1 MYLVVFMI
9 CAFIVFYTYLG
20 YGMLIYVLARWF
32 PYKSI
37 TIPELN
43 AQEFPAVT
51 LFIAAYNEAE
61 IIEEKMA
68 NSLALDYPTNRLKI
82 FWVIDGSTDASEEI
96 LRKYTNVK
104 VLYSPER
111 RGKTAAIN
119 HGMAHVEDPIVVF
132 TDANCMLNKEALKR
146 IVKQFEDPTIGC
158 VSGEKRIAF
167 QQDDTVSSKGESA
180 YWKYESFLKE
190 KDFAYYSAVGAA
202 GELFAIRTVYFEE
215 MPENTLLDDF
225 MLSMRIAQKGLR
237 IAYTPDAY
245 AVERGSSNMEE
256 ESKRKQRIAAGG
268 WQSIGRLLP
277 LLNFFVYG
285 RLSFQY
291 VSHRV
296 LRWSIAP
303 IALFVLLPIS
313 WLLAGEHGRSLI
325 NVFTVIL
332 YMQIAFYLC
341 AVVGYLS
348 RNQPQVSKVFFIP
361 YYFVFMN
368 ANVLMGI
375 WYLINST
382 GGAWEKSKRK

>member
-61 IIEEKMA
+61 IIGEKMA

-111 RGKTAAIN
+111 CGKTAAIN

-158 VSGEKRIAF
+158 VAGEKRIAF

-303 IALFVLLPIS
+303 IALLVLLPIS

-332 YMQIAFYLC
+332 YMQIVFYLC

-382 GGAWEKSKRK
+382 GGEWEKSKRK

>member
-20 YGMLIYVLARWF
+20 YGMLIYFLARWF